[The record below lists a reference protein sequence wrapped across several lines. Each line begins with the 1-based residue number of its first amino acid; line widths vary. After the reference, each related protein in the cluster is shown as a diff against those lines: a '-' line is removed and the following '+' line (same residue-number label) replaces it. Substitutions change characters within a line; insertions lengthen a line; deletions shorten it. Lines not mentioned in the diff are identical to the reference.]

1 MASEKRFYDAA
12 MFVWAVVVGGGS
24 VAVAFGF
31 TEPYLSASQIPG
43 DPGQIFAGGVVAV
56 VLGALVVQVLK
67 VRSWRAAGREAGLSS
82 GFALLRSPDVT
93 GTVGGRPVRAYTH
106 SVRKGGSGESGG
118 RSVTY
123 TNVEAELDGPADVGV
138 VVTPAAGPS
147 GGSPLDVDLDEA
159 QTAVSDD
166 RLAAIGPEDA
176 AEAVIS
182 GRARQ
187 TLLDLDEPGLV
198 FVGDGADALV
208 DALPD
213 TGGSM
218 MGSLFETAIRKG
230 VPGDASTVTTTDKGL
245 EMDGDAL
252 RRRVEAVAA
261 VADAFEGATDTS
273 GATTDTSGAT
283 TDASEAA
290 TSGD

>member
-31 TEPYLSASQIPG
+31 TEPYLSASQLPG

-56 VLGALVVQVLK
+56 ILGAVVVQVLK
-67 VRSWRAAGREAGLSS
+67 VRSWRAAGREAGLSP
-82 GFALLRSPDVT
+82 GFGLLRSPDVT

-147 GGSPLDVDLDEA
+147 GSPLDVDLDEA

-187 TLLDLDEPGLV
+187 ALLDLDEPGLV

-208 DALPD
+208 GALPD

-261 VADAFEGATDTS
+261 VADAFEGATDAS
-273 GATTDTSGAT
+273 GAATDTSGAT